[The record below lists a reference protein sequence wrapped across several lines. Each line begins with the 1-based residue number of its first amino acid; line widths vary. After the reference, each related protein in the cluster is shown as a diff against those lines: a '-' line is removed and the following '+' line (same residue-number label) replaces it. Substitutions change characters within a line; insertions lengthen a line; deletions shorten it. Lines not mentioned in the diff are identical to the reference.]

1 MPITRNSCSALLTLV
16 LTAAFS
22 AGAVAQTLTA
32 DEKELAAYKLTM
44 PAVKKTMAVIQ
55 GLAEEAAKD
64 PKFQEMQKL
73 KAQIDALQE
82 KEELTEAEQAQLEK
96 LIERRDAM
104 ENAEDAGEVDPFKN
118 SNTIADMAAAIK
130 AHPGAMRIMAREGL
144 TPRDYAKTMLTLL
157 QATLIEGFSQGKVDL
172 KKLPPG
178 VNPDNI
184 LFVREHKAELEA
196 MQRALEPKKK

>member
-1 MPITRNSCSALLTLV
+1 MPITRNSCSALLTLII
-16 LTAAFS
+16 TAAFS

-73 KAQIDALQE
+73 KAQIDALEE

-104 ENAEDAGEVDPFKN
+104 ENAEDAGEVDAFKN
-118 SNTIADMAAAIK
+118 ANTIADMAASIK